1 MVAGWAHLVRDWP
14 ILQIIFGMHSSL
26 MLLHWWYDIIL
37 IMYPSSLG
45 SLVAQVIRERPSA
58 RDGFFSRYMERGER
72 VARRVAKKKSG
83 EENEKTA
90 QPNSVSMSNSFE
102 RHYAAGHRFN

>member
-1 MVAGWAHLVRDWP
+1 MFALGITVVAGWAHLVRDWP

-45 SLVAQVIRERPSA
+45 SLVAQVIRERERERPSA
-58 RDGFFSRYMERGER
+58 RDGCFFRYMERGER
-72 VARRVAKKKSG
+72 VAQRVAKKEWRRK
-83 EENEKTA
+83 
-90 QPNSVSMSNSFE
+90 
-102 RHYAAGHRFN
+102 